1 MAKLENSKIRDF
13 TLEEYFAEDIQ
24 TNLHLFSMHGRRV
37 KGTWFF
43 PSHEHFQ
50 YELNY
55 VIEGHQDFT
64 VNGKTYAQQA
74 GDLMLIHPGEV
85 HFNRSG
91 DGKEF
96 SYFCLH
102 FQMDDSQLLP
112 ALSRSTQTYFP
123 AGSAMTERVMPHL
136 HRLIGF
142 SKHTASLNVLDR
154 MSMMAELFQL
164 FGSVA
169 DVLSS
174 EKTAQP
180 EPPENDRLAV
190 YIATRIEQLVKN
202 LHLHG
207 PNDRD
212 RTFINDIAADLD
224 ISLSYC
230 NRIFKRRYH
239 MSPRQYLSSL
249 MLQKAK
255 HLLKQKNLSIDHVGE
270 LLGYREIAHFSR
282 QFKRWAGMSPAYY
295 RQMNKSREQ
304 SN

>member
-1 MAKLENSKIRDF
+1 MAAMEKPRTSDF

-24 TNLHLFSMHGRRV
+24 TNLHLFSMHVRRV

-55 VIEGHQDFT
+55 LIEGCQDFT
-64 VNGKTYAQQA
+64 VNGKTYSQQA

-96 SYFCLH
+96 IYFCLH
-102 FQMDDSQLLP
+102 FQVDDRQLLP
-112 ALSRSTQTYFP
+112 VLNRSMQACYP
-123 AGSAMTERVMPHL
+123 SGSHMTERILPHL
-136 HRLIGF
+136 NRLIGF
-142 SKHTASLNVLDR
+142 SKHSASLKVQDR
-154 MSMMAELFQL
+154 MCMAAELFQL

-169 DVLSS
+169 DVLIT
-174 EKTAQP
+174 EETTQAAP
-180 EPPENDRLAV
+180 LENDHLSA
-190 YIATRIEQLVKN
+190 YIANRIEQLVKRS
-202 LHLHG
+202 HIHG
-207 PNDRD
+207 PADGD
-212 RTFINDIAADLD
+212 KTGIDDIAADLG

-230 NRIFKRRYH
+230 NRVFKKRYH
-239 MSPRQYLSSL
+239 MPPRQYLSSL

-255 HLLKQKNLSIDHVGE
+255 HLLGQKDLSIDHVAE

-282 QFKRWAGMSPAYY
+282 QFKRWTEMSPITY
-295 RQMNKSREQ
+295 RQMTKDKV
-304 SN
+304 